1 MFRMRFSLAALAAV
15 FLAAA
20 LAFSSPNPAAAI
32 DLQAATRSGGLVG
45 ETLSGYVA
53 PVTSPSGGVS
63 KLVADVNSARR
74 AQYIKLAKRNNV
86 RVEEVAA
93 LTAQRIIDS
102 LPGGAYFQATSGGWR
117 RK

>member
-1 MFRMRFSLAALAAV
+1 MLRIRFSLAALAAAI
-15 FLAAA
+15 FATA
-20 LAFSSPNPAAAI
+20 LALSSPTPAVAI
-32 DLQAATRSGGLVG
+32 DLQSARSSGVVG

-53 PVTSPSGGVS
+53 PVKSPSGEVS
-63 KLVADVNSARR
+63 KLVASVNAARR
-74 AQYIKLAKRNNV
+74 AEYIKLAKRNNV

-102 LPGGAYFQATSGGWR
+102 LPGGAYFQASSGGWR

>member
-1 MFRMRFSLAALAAV
+1 MLRMRFFLVALVAV

-20 LAFSSPNPAAAI
+20 LAFSSPSPAVAI
-32 DLQAATRSGGLVG
+32 DLQSARSGGLVG

-53 PVTSPSGGVS
+53 PVTSPSGEVS
-63 KLVADVNSARR
+63 KLVAHVNSARR
-74 AQYIKLAKRNNV
+74 AQYVKLAKRNNV
-86 RVEEVAA
+86 RVEAVAA

>member
-1 MFRMRFSLAALAAV
+1 MFRMRFSLATLAAV

-32 DLQAATRSGGLVG
+32 DLQAARSGGLVG